1 MKPTA
6 APLETFVHVPS
17 AFALASDR
25 VAIWMADRFAMLVGN
40 VGADAPAGHEGMSVA
55 TLSAATTGRA
65 FFMGCRLSRV

>member
-1 MKPTA
+1 
-6 APLETFVHVPS
+6 
-17 AFALASDR
+17 
-25 VAIWMADRFAMLVGN
+25 MADRFAMLVGN